1 MPALYL
7 DSNVVIALVEE
18 DLGRKSALVVRLTVL
33 GEADGLCVVSDLVR
47 LECRVK
53 PLAAKDPALLG
64 DYDAYFASSD
74 VTVFTPTQATYDRAT
89 DIRARY
95 RYETADALH
104 LAAAIEAGCD
114 VFVTADR
121 RLAGFTG
128 LPVVLVQRE
137 QTDRDP
143 TLPTD
148 GNT

>member
-18 DLGRKSALVVRLTVL
+18 DLGRKSALIARLTAL

-47 LECRVK
+47 LERRVK
-53 PLAAKDPALLG
+53 PIAVEDAALLS
-64 DYDAYFASSD
+64 DYDTYFASAD
-74 VTVFTPTQATYDRAT
+74 VTVFTPTQATYDTAT

-104 LAAAIEAGCD
+104 LASAIEAGCD
-114 VFVTADR
+114 VFITADR

-128 LPVVLVQRE
+128 LPVVVVQRE
-137 QTDRDP
+137 HTDRDP
-143 TLPTD
+143 APSTD